1 MRRLAFVA
9 ILAAGLA
16 TPAMAHVPEHCA
28 DEILE
33 STATRRAL
41 NAELF
46 ALIPL
51 VFDRAPYADLEAA
64 VEVIAIAKEREA
76 HALQRLTE
84 CIDSE

>member
-1 MRRLAFVA
+1 MRQLA
-9 ILAAGLA
+9 LAAALAVGLA

-51 VFDRAPYADLEAA
+51 VFDRAPASELKVA
-64 VEVIAIAKEREA
+64 VDAIALAKEGEA
-76 HALQRLTE
+76 RVFQCLAE
-84 CIDSE
+84 CMVSE